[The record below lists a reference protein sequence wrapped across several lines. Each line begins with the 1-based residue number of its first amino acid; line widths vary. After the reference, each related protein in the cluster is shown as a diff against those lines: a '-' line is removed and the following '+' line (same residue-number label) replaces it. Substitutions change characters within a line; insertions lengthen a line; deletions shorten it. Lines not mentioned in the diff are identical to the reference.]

1 MSDQTTGHSQDTR
14 PDSDEIAV
22 GRIKGSWGLGGDLL
36 IESLTDF
43 PDRFSPGS
51 ILNLEGRP
59 ARVESSRATR
69 RGLVV
74 KLDLVDDRTE
84 ADSHKGKLVTVPG
97 GDVRPLPDGSYYQY
111 QILGLGVWTVDGEPL
126 GKVKEVLSTGSN
138 DIYVVARTGGGEVLI
153 PALESVVVEVDIDG
167 GKMVVD
173 LPDGLL

>member
-22 GRIKGSWGLGGDLL
+22 GRIKGSWGLRGDLV

-51 ILNLEGRP
+51 VLNLDGRP

-69 RGLVV
+69 RGFVV
-74 KLDLVDDRTE
+74 KLDLVSDRTE
-84 ADSHKGKLVTVPG
+84 ADSHLGKLVTVPG
-97 GDVRPLPDGSYYQY
+97 DDVRPLPDGSYYQY
-111 QILGLGVWTVDGEPL
+111 QIVGLGVWTVDGEPL
-126 GKVKEVLSTGSN
+126 GQVKEVLSTGSN
-138 DIYVVARTGGGEVLI
+138 DVYVVSRTDGGEVLI
-153 PALESVVVEVDIDG
+153 PALESVVVEVDVDG